1 MYLPLEKYYT
11 LDSANSLYPLCRVS
25 LGHYPPEHPELADFL
40 NQMYPDGLS
49 NHGRNYLYNPGP
61 IMDGG
66 DDNGEGK
73 ALLIG
78 LVFELVRRSHFPEKP
93 SRYQSLFACE
103 QLNEVKQFRA
113 LLAKERGDENILTAP
128 IYEVLSWEPVH
139 RGDMNLLNGNCPVL
153 ELYHRAHLY
162 WSGEPAPV
170 KKGKEEEKPFWE
182 LLIPLPVVFG
192 HRVPEPME
200 PSPA

>member
-1 MYLPLEKYYT
+1 
-11 LDSANSLYPLCRVS
+11 
-25 LGHYPPEHPELADFL
+25 
-40 NQMYPDGLS
+40 
-49 NHGRNYLYNPGP
+49 
-61 IMDGG
+61 MDGG
-66 DDNGEGK
+66 GENGEGK

-113 LLAKERGDENILTAP
+113 LLAEERGDENILTAP

-192 HRVPEPME
+192 HRVLEPME
-200 PSPA
+200 PSSA